1 VLQLNWKASATV
13 ITGATALAGWL
24 ATPTP
29 PAPEPTRTAAQRPTA
44 SRTVS
49 LEEEAARLAAR
60 IRAATA
66 FQQPSRN
73 LFRFPASAPTR
84 PATVAE
90 PAAAVA
96 APVVPAEPVFPFRLA
111 GTASDS
117 ATGTTVRTAVLSGD
131 TVGLVLAGVGDVV
144 ANYRIEGIDDS
155 GVDVVDVRDG
165 RAIRLSLGR

>member
-29 PAPEPTRTAAQRPTA
+29 PAGEPARAAAQPRSAPATL
-44 SRTVS
+44 S
-49 LEEEAARLAAR
+49 LQQEATRLAAR
-60 IRAATA
+60 IQATA
-66 FQQPSRN
+66 AYQQPSRN
-73 LFRFPASAPTR
+73 PFRFPSVAPTPR
-84 PATVAE
+84 
-90 PAAAVA
+90 AAVA
-96 APVVPAEPVFPFRLA
+96 APAAVDAPVVPAEPVFPFRLA
-111 GTASDS
+111 GMASDS

-131 TVGLVLAGVGDVV
+131 TLGLVLAGVGDVV